1 MDEDFLLNKIW
12 GVWTGKI
19 AGGTFGQPVEGKE
32 KEDIQDAKPPL
43 AGWTPAHLSFINF
56 PNDDEQY
63 ELVALLALENLN
75 DEQLEQKLKSNTLLS
90 REYLGTYWL
99 EYLKRSYMF
108 TAEEYAYKFVKRWK
122 LPWRYAGDAL
132 YIDPQDNKAYGNP
145 YFDWIGAQMKGE
157 IFGMLSPAWNWY
169 LNQKNSPEQDL
180 ILLKPCL
187 DLSLQDALMA
197 HRGVAVVGELFISA
211 MIAVAI
217 VHDPFNYQEETTYS
231 NLTNDD
237 LQKSRN
243 KIKQVGICSERI
255 ISDIKRIKQ
264 VLLKYE
270 GIETSNVELYFS
282 FIDPVIDYYEKDH
295 NPVRWEETW
304 QKCSELWNAF
314 EQEMIE
320 DAKKRY
326 MDYPDLLKRRL
337 KAINFE
343 VQGERRNIHT
353 LFNNS
358 AIIIG
363 LLYGDGDI
371 TQAIRISTE
380 CGEDTD
386 CNAGNA
392 GAIMGAY
399 LGQNLIPTYL
409 KRFIQDEIK
418 PAIKK
423 WKDKSIY
430 NLSKRTVSQSLRI
443 YNSYNH

>member
-1 MDEDFLLNKIW
+1 MDEEFLLNKIW
-12 GVWTGKI
+12 GAWTGKI
-19 AGGTFGQPVEGKE
+19 AGGTFGQPVEGKR
-32 KEDIQDAKPPL
+32 KENIQKTKPPL
-43 AGWTPAHLSFINF
+43 AGWTLDHLSYINF

-75 DEQLEQKLKSNTLLS
+75 DDQLDNKIQSSTLFS
-90 REYLGTYWL
+90 REYLGIYWL
-99 EYLKRSYMF
+99 KYLKRSYMF

-122 LPWRYAGDAL
+122 LPWKHAGDAL
-132 YIDPQDNKAYGNP
+132 YINPEDNKAYGNP

-157 IFGMLSPAWNWY
+157 IFGMLLPAWSWY
-169 LNQKNSPEQDL
+169 QNQNKGPEQDL
-180 ILLKPCL
+180 DLLKPCL

-217 VHDPFNYQEETTYS
+217 IHDPFNYEEEIRYS
-231 NLTNDD
+231 NFTNDD
-237 LQKSRN
+237 SQKFGE
-243 KIKQVGICSERI
+243 KTKQIGICSERI
-255 ISDIKRIKQ
+255 ISDINRIKQ
-264 VLLKYE
+264 VLLKYK
-270 GIETSNVELYFS
+270 GIETSDVELYFS
-282 FIDPVIDYYEKDH
+282 FIDPVIDYYGKDH
-295 NPVRWEETW
+295 NPVKWEEIW
-304 QKCSELWNAF
+304 QKCSKLWNAF
-314 EQEMIE
+314 EHEMIE
-320 DAKKRY
+320 DAKIKFN
-326 MDYPDLLKRRL
+326 DYPDILERRL

-343 VQGERRNIHT
+343 IQGERRNIHT

-358 AIIIG
+358 AIVIG

-399 LGQNLIPTYL
+399 LGQKLIPTYL
-409 KRFIQDEIK
+409 KRFIQDQIK

-430 NLSKRTVSQSLRI
+430 NLSKRTLSQLIRL
-443 YNSYNH
+443 YNANNG